1 MRGFLK
7 RLLSAS
13 RDTPDPRFAAAY
25 EHFLAGRAGEARAI
39 CETLIAE
46 RSDYAD
52 ALWLLG
58 KIACESGDTAS
69 ATELIGRAIVFNP
82 SAAKYH
88 LALGYARQV
97 EADLDGAAGCYHTA
111 LDLDPRYAEAWNNLG
126 CVMQLQGR
134 LAEAADHFRKALEIN
149 PALAQ
154 ANQNLGSLMR
164 DPHRLE
170 AAAENY
176 RKAIR
181 EQPGDA
187 SLYVD
192 LGNTLRDQ
200 EKFDEAI
207 ASFDAA
213 LKLKPDHAEAHFSK
227 ALVLLLKGELALGWE
242 EYEWRWQR
250 EPQQRSFAAPQWDGR
265 NLPDG
270 DLLLYAEQGFGDTL
284 QFIRYAP
291 LAARRCRRVIV
302 ECRAELKSLVAAM
315 PGVAQV
321 VAPGEPLP
329 QFAAHL
335 PLLSLPR
342 VFKTTLETIPA
353 EVPYLRAEPEK
364 LRAWRARLAADGDAF
379 KIGLCWAGRPEYWDN
394 NSRSAA
400 LDSLAPLGSVRGAV
414 FYSLQK
420 GSAAGEAARPPA
432 GMTLQDFSA
441 ELRDFSDTA
450 ALVAA
455 LDLVITVD
463 TSVAHLAGA
472 LGAPTWVMIPRPP
485 EWRWL
490 LAGERSPWYPTMRLF
505 RQDSANDWRSVV
517 ERIARALSERIA
529 RALSERIARALDER
543 IGPAAT

>member
-1 MRGFLK
+1 VLALLK
-7 RLLSAS
+7 RLLSPS
-13 RDTPDPRFAAAY
+13 REALDERFAAAHR
-25 EHFLAGRAGEARAI
+25 HFLEGRSSEARAG
-39 CETLIAE
+39 CEALLAE
-46 RSDYAD
+46 RPDHAD

-58 KIACESGDTAS
+58 KIACESGDTAG
-69 ATELIGRAIVFNP
+69 AADLIGRAIVFNA
-82 SAAKYH
+82 SVAKYH

-97 EADLDGAAGCYHTA
+97 DGDLDGAAGCYRTA

-176 RKAIR
+176 RRAIR

-227 ALVLLLKGELALGWE
+227 ALVLLLKGELAQGWE
-242 EYEWRWQR
+242 EYEWRWRR
-250 EPQQRSFAAPQWDGR
+250 EPAARQFPVAEWDGLP
-265 NLPDG
+265 LPDG

-302 ECRAELKSLVAAM
+302 ECQAGLKSLVAAM

-321 VAPGEPLP
+321 VVPGEPLP
-329 QFAAHL
+329 RFAARL

-353 EVPYLRAEPEK
+353 EVPYLRADPEE
-364 LRAWRARLAADGDAF
+364 LRAWRARLAADGEAL
-379 KIGLCWAGRPEYWDN
+379 KVGLCWAGRPEQWDN
-394 NSRSAA
+394 TSRSAA
-400 LDSLAPLGSVRGAV
+400 LDLLAPLGELRGVV

-420 GSAAGEAARPPA
+420 GPAAAEAAHPPA
-432 GMTLQDFSA
+432 GMSLKDVSG

-450 ALVAA
+450 ALISS

-472 LGAPTWVMIPRPP
+472 LGAPAWVMLSRLPD
-485 EWRWL
+485 WRWL
-490 LAGERSPWYPTMRLF
+490 LEGERCPWYPSMRLF
-505 RQDSANDWRSVV
+505 RQETFGDWRPVA
-517 ERIARALSERIA
+517 ERLARALG
-529 RALSERIARALDER
+529 ER
-543 IGPAAT
+543 IGSAIT

>member
-1 MRGFLK
+1 MLALLK
-7 RLLSAS
+7 RLLSPARES
-13 RDTPDPRFAAAY
+13 PDPRFAAAY
-25 EHFLAGRAGEARAI
+25 EHYLAGRAGEARAR

-46 RSDYAD
+46 RSNHAD

-58 KIACESGDTAS
+58 KIACESGDTA
-69 ATELIGRAIVFNP
+69 AAAELIGKAIVFNP

-88 LALGYARQV
+88 LALGYTRQV
-97 EADLDGAAGCYHTA
+97 EGDFDGAAGCYRTA
-111 LDLDPRYAEAWNNLG
+111 LDLDPRYAEAYNNLG

-164 DPHRLE
+164 DPGKLE

-176 RKAIR
+176 RKAIQA
-181 EQPGDA
+181 QPGDA

-200 EKFDEAI
+200 EKFGEAI

-227 ALVLLLKGELALGWE
+227 SLVLLLMGDFAQGWE

-250 EPQQRSFAAPQWDGR
+250 EPVQRSFAAPQWDGR
-265 NLPDG
+265 DLPDG

-284 QFIRYAP
+284 QFVRYAP

-302 ECRAELKSLVAAM
+302 ECQAEMKSLVAAM

-321 VAPGEPLP
+321 VAQGEPLP
-329 QFAAHL
+329 RSAARL

-353 EVPYLRAEPEK
+353 EVPYLRADPEK
-364 LRAWRARLAADGDAF
+364 LRAWQARLAADGKAL
-379 KIGLCWAGRPEYWDN
+379 KVGLCWAGRPEYWDN

-400 LDSLAPLGSVRGAV
+400 LGMLAPLASVRGVV

-420 GSAAGEAARPPA
+420 GSAAAEAARPPA
-432 GMTLQDFSA
+432 GMTLKDFSG

-455 LDLVITVD
+455 LDLVISVD
-463 TSVAHLAGA
+463 TVVAHLGGA
-472 LGAPTWVMIPRPP
+472 LGVATWVMIPRPP

-490 LAGERSPWYPTMRLF
+490 RAGERSPWYPSARLF
-505 RQDSANDWRSVV
+505 RQERANDWSSVA
-517 ERIARALSERIA
+517 ERIALALSERI
-529 RALSERIARALDER
+529 
-543 IGPAAT
+543 GPTAT